1 MTDFSRD
8 EALAALAW
16 LTEAGVDTIVEAEP
30 RHWLNPPPPGEGDR
44 EAVEGVRAPLTPPPP
59 SAVPLPVLG
68 RILDLA
74 GVQAATTLEALRG
87 AVEAIRPG
95 AIFADGDPASKV
107 MVVGECPAPD
117 DRATGRPFS
126 GPSGALLDKMLRSIG
141 RDRSN
146 TYLANLLLWRVANAK
161 AASAEECAIGL
172 AVLRRHIALA
182 KPKAVLAMS
191 DAAGKALFGLK
202 DGITKY
208 RGVWRVLEVDGLSIA
223 VLPTFNPAYLLRM
236 PSQKA
241 LAWRDLLAFKAKL
254 DAD

>member
-1 MTDFSRD
+1 MTDLSRD

-16 LTEAGVDTIVEAEP
+16 LTEAGVDTVVEAEP
-30 RHWLNPPPPGEGDR
+30 RRWLDPPPPGDGDR
-44 EAVEGVRAPLTPPPP
+44 EAVEGARPLTPPPP
-59 SAVPLPVLG
+59 SAAPLPVPG
-68 RILDLA
+68 RIEDLA
-74 GVQAATTLEALRG
+74 GVEAATSLEALRA
-87 AVEAIRPG
+87 AVDAIRPG

-107 MVVGECPAPD
+107 MIVGECPAPD

-126 GPSGALLDKMLRSIG
+126 GPSGALLDKMLKSIG
-141 RDRSN
+141 RGRSN
-146 TYLANLLLWRVANAK
+146 AYLANLLLWRVANAK
-161 AASAEECAIGL
+161 AASPEECAIGL

-182 KPKAVLAMS
+182 RPKAVLVMS
-191 DAAGKALFGLK
+191 DAAGKALFELK

-208 RGVWRVLEVDGLSIA
+208 RGQWRTLEVGGLSIP